1 MTIRFGIGIDV
12 HRLVSGHQLI
22 LGGVLIDSRCGLRG
36 HSDGDVLIHSIID
49 AILGAAGLGDIG
61 THFPSDDVI
70 YKGIDS
76 TILLSETIEI
86 ITKRN
91 WRLQYVDATMI
102 AEQPRLQ
109 PYVKEI
115 RETLSK
121 ALKIPDKLIN
131 VKATTTDGIGFTGR
145 GEGIASLAIATL
157 NEIQ

>member
-12 HRLVSGHQLI
+12 HPLVSGYPLI
-22 LGGVLIDSRCGLRG
+22 LGGVLIDSRWGLQG

-70 YKGIDS
+70 YKGVDS
-76 TILLSETIEI
+76 TILLSETVEI
-86 ITKRN
+86 ITKQN

-109 PYVKEI
+109 PYAKEI
-115 RETLSK
+115 RQTLSK
-121 ALKIPDKLIN
+121 SLKIPDKLIN

-145 GEGIASLAIATL
+145 GEGIASLAVATL